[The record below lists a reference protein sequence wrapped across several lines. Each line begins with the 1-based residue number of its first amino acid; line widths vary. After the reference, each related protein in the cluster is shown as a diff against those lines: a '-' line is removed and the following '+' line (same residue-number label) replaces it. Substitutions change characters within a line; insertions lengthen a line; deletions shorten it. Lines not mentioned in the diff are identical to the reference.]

1 MATVINQRQVAST
14 WANKSY
20 FEKDSNGF
28 FPLNPIPTASRA
40 VAASETLSPDAA
52 PIVIVSTTAAA
63 RTITLPADCSR
74 YVGKTYT
81 IFGNGGANDL
91 IIVAT
96 AGLTMYVPG
105 TAAGAGSDTLTTT
118 GAGAGTPAVATLY
131 FDTATTVRVLS
142 FHNMT
147 AS

>member
-1 MATVINQRQVAST
+1 MATVINQRQTSST

-20 FEKDSNGF
+20 IEKDSNGF

-40 VAASETLSPDAA
+40 IAASETLDPDAA

-63 RTITLPADCSR
+63 RVITLPADCSR

-81 IFGNGGANDL
+81 IFGNGGGNNL
-91 IIVAT
+91 NIVAT

-105 TAAGAGSDTLTTT
+105 TAAGAGSDNLDSSTDT
-118 GAGAGTPAVATLY
+118 APCVATLY
-131 FDTATTVRVLS
+131 FDTSTTVRVLN
-142 FHNMT
+142 FLNMA

>member
-40 VAASETLSPDAA
+40 VAASETLDPDAA
-52 PIVIVSTTAAA
+52 GIVIVSVTAAA

-81 IFGNGGANDL
+81 IFGNGGGANNL
-91 IIVAT
+91 VISAT

-105 TAAGAGSDTLTTT
+105 VTTGAGSDVLTSTVNT
-118 GAGAGTPAVATLY
+118 QPTVATLY
-131 FDTATTVRVLS
+131 FDTATTCRVLN
-142 FHNMT
+142 FLNLT